1 MLIHKSLKYSLQS
14 GSVRPTVL
22 SILLKMALS
31 FVGLLW
37 FHMDEINDG
46 NGM

>member
-1 MLIHKSLKYSLQS
+1 M
-14 GSVRPTVL
+14 PTIL

-37 FHMDEINDG
+37 FQINGINDG

>member
-1 MLIHKSLKYSLQS
+1 MLISKGLKYSLQL
-14 GSVRPTVL
+14 GSVMPKDL
-22 SILLKMALS
+22 SIFLKMALS

-37 FHMDEINDG
+37 SHMDGINDG